1 MNAPPVEPTAT
12 QTFVV
17 RFWREWSGAESRWRG
32 RVEHV
37 QSEQGAAFT
46 DMKQMADFLRK
57 FVDMASGCE
66 ENAPIRSERR
76 RS

>member
-1 MNAPPVEPTAT
+1 MNHPSAGPTST

-37 QSEQGAAFT
+37 QSGQGVAFSDMEQ
-46 DMKQMADFLRK
+46 MKEFMRD
-57 FVDMASGCE
+57 FVDVASGCE
-66 ENAPIRSERR
+66 ENNNH
-76 RS
+76 